1 LGGGVDMGA
10 YEFAFEGDLRAVLAG
25 PLTGTVMRAAP
36 VGALA
41 TNSPYA
47 VDTRQVSTFP
57 SNAVDWVLVQVRTNL
72 DSAAAFTRSYFLRTD
87 GAVMDETGN
96 TNLLLETSRE
106 NYLLVQ
112 HRNHLTVASP
122 IRILT
127 NRLFSCD
134 FTTGPDK
141 YLGGANAAVEAAP
154 GVWAMIPGDADGD
167 GELRPVDTNIWN
179 TQAEP

>member
-1 LGGGVDMGA
+1 MGA
-10 YEFAFEGDLRAVLAG
+10 YEFAFEGDLRAMLAG
-25 PLTGTVMRAAP
+25 PLTGTVMRAAETS
-36 VGALA
+36 ALA

-47 VDTRQVSTFP
+47 VDAYRVTGIP
-57 SNAVDWVLVQVRTNL
+57 SNAVDWVVVQLRTNL
-72 DSAAAFTRSYFLRTD
+72 DNAAEFSRSYFLRND

-96 TNLLLETSRE
+96 TNLLLEASRE
-106 NYLLVQ
+106 NYLVVQ

-122 IRILT
+122 IRVLT
-127 NRLFSCD
+127 NRLFSYD
-134 FTTGPDK
+134 FTVSSDR
-141 YLGGANAAVEAAP
+141 YLGGTNAAVEAAP